1 MCGSEATR
9 LDGRVALV
17 PLTVGVNPFPT
28 AGGGSVPSPAALAHQ
43 PVDNIV
49 TAARTAMAVLG
60 KVYSTT
66 AEPLPH
72 SLVSWQ
78 MLIALWKPK
87 VKEAEVVVKV

>member
-1 MCGSEATR
+1 
-9 LDGRVALV
+9 
-17 PLTVGVNPFPT
+17 
-28 AGGGSVPSPAALAHQ
+28 
-43 PVDNIV
+43 
-49 TAARTAMAVLG
+49 MAVLG